1 MRSYYLV
8 EVYSQQIPVLTR
20 LSCSIV
26 HSYITQPAPCKSH
39 SKSLWKLMS
48 VWWNGLTWGGPW
60 KAVWPCTHKAFC
72 KNLKKTNQE
81 NKMFC
86 DRVCVVHSDLK
97 KQRAG
102 FNCRIYFISIWPI
115 CTQSIA
121 SHLLWYKIFLNFQH
135 KVIIWENAYWPSVV
149 RLDEKKC
156 LDLIIMYLPCCAWFI
171 LPDLKP
177 HIFLSSPP
185 NLQFLCKLLF

>member
-1 MRSYYLV
+1 MVKWVDLRWSMKSCLAL
-8 EVYSQQIPVLTR
+8 YSQSFLQKLKEKQIRKTKCFVIECVLF
-20 LSCSIV
+20 I
-26 HSYITQPAPCKSH
+26 
-39 SKSLWKLMS
+39 
-48 VWWNGLTWGGPW
+48 LTW
-60 KAVWPCTHKAFC
+60 
-72 KNLKKTNQE
+72 
-81 NKMFC
+81 
-86 DRVCVVHSDLK
+86 K

-102 FNCRIYFISIWPI
+102 FNCRIYFISIQPI

-121 SHLLWYKIFLNFQH
+121 SHLLWYKIFFNFQH
-135 KVIIWENAYWPSVV
+135 KVIIWENAYWLSVV